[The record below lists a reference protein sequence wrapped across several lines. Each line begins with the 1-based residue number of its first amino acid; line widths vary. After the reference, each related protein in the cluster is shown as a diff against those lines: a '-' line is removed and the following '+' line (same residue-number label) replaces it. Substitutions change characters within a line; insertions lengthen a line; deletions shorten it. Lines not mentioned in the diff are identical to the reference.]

1 MFGLLTLGIAAAA
14 GVLGHTKARK
24 FVGRKLRFT
33 PLVEKP
39 YLGVAVGVAATV
51 VASPVVALLPVVG
64 VGTAIAFGTG
74 VGTGA
79 ALGVK
84 DAKKPLIGD

>member
-1 MFGLLTLGIAAAA
+1 MGIAAAA
-14 GVLGHTKARK
+14 GIVGHMRARS
-24 FVGRKLRFT
+24 FVGRRLRFT
-33 PLVEKP
+33 SFVEKP

-51 VASPVVALLPVVG
+51 VASPVVALLPLVG

-79 ALGVK
+79 ALGAR
-84 DAKKPLIGD
+84 DAKRPLLED

>member
-39 YLGVAVGVAATV
+39 YLGVAVGVTAAV
-51 VASPVVALLPVVG
+51 IASPVVALLPLVG
-64 VGTAIAFGTG
+64 AGTAIAFGTG

-79 ALGVK
+79 ALGAR
-84 DAKKPLIGD
+84 DAKRPLLED

>member
-1 MFGLLTLGIAAAA
+1 MFGLLGLGIAVVV
-14 GVLGHTKARK
+14 GVVGHTRARK
-24 FVGRKLRFT
+24 FVGRRLRFT
-33 PLVEKP
+33 SVVEKP

-84 DAKKPLIGD
+84 DAKRPLIED

>member
-1 MFGLLTLGIAAAA
+1 MLGLLGLGIAAAA
-14 GVLGHTKARK
+14 GIFGHTKARK

-39 YLGVAVGVAATV
+39 YLGVAAGVTAAV
-51 VASPVVALLPVVG
+51 VVSPLAWLPLVG

-74 VGTGA
+74 VGTGT
-79 ALGVK
+79 ALGVR
-84 DAKKPLIGD
+84 DAKRPLLED

>member
-1 MFGLLTLGIAAAA
+1 MLTLFGLGIAAAA
-14 GVLGHTKARK
+14 GIFGHTKARK

-39 YLGVAVGVAATV
+39 YLGVAAGVTAAV
-51 VASPVVALLPVVG
+51 VASPLAWLPLVT
-64 VGTAIAFGTG
+64 VGTAIAFGAG

-79 ALGVK
+79 ALGAR
-84 DAKKPLIGD
+84 DAKRPLLED

>member
-1 MFGLLTLGIAAAA
+1 MFGLLGLGIAAAA
-14 GVLGHTKARK
+14 GIVGHMRARS
-24 FVGRKLRFT
+24 FVGRRLRFT
-33 PLVEKP
+33 SFVEKP

-51 VASPVVALLPVVG
+51 VASPVVALLPLVG

-79 ALGVK
+79 ALGAR
-84 DAKKPLIGD
+84 DAKRPLIED